1 MPIHLY
7 CIGIMFFSR
16 KIIYFVSLQLTNSII
31 IQITAIIN
39 TIADIPNKILETSG
53 IDFLIADAII
63 EIIKSAIIAIFLIK
77 LIFDIYLLI
86 KRYKR
91 IV

>member
-1 MPIHLY
+1 MP
-7 CIGIMFFSR
+7 
-16 KIIYFVSLQLTNSII
+16 N
-31 IQITAIIN
+31 N
-39 TIADIPNKILETSG
+39 ILETSG
-53 IDFLIADAII
+53 IDFLITDAII

-91 IV
+91 II

>member
-1 MPIHLY
+1 MPIHFH

-16 KIIYFVSLQLTNSII
+16 KIIYFFSLQLTNSII
-31 IQITAIIN
+31 THITA
-39 TIADIPNKILETSG
+39 TISKTADVPNNILETSG
-53 IDFLIADAII
+53 IEFLITDAII
-63 EIIKSAIIAIFLIK
+63 EIIKSAIIATFLITP
-77 LIFDIYLLI
+77 IFDIYLLI

>member
-1 MPIHLY
+1 M
-7 CIGIMFFSR
+7 
-16 KIIYFVSLQLTNSII
+16 
-31 IQITAIIN
+31 
-39 TIADIPNKILETSG
+39 PNKALEASG
-53 IDFLIADAII
+53 IDDLITDAII

-77 LIFDIYLLI
+77 PIFDIYLLI